1 MQIGVY
7 LWYGQNLKLF
17 KKIGDMWI
25 WVIILSKLWEK
36 VRESRKN
43 DVIEGERE
51 KVILAMILLKLSNW
65 TDLTNWLDWN
75 KEKEKKI
82 ELW

>member
-1 MQIGVY
+1 MV
-7 LWYGQNLKLF
+7 LF
-17 KKIGDMWI
+17 KWEEMWI
-25 WVIILSKLWEK
+25 SAIILSKLWEK